1 MSNEQH
7 KRERQALEKTRARYQ
22 QATGCTRHQAEKR
35 IAQILTERD
44 NQNRGK

>member
-1 MSNEQH
+1 MSNEQY

-22 QATGCTRHQAEKR
+22 QATGCTKHQAEQR

>member
-1 MSNEQH
+1 MSNE
-7 KRERQALEKTRARYQ
+7 KVDRKALEKTRVRYQ
-22 QATGCTRHQAEKR
+22 QATGCTARQAEKR